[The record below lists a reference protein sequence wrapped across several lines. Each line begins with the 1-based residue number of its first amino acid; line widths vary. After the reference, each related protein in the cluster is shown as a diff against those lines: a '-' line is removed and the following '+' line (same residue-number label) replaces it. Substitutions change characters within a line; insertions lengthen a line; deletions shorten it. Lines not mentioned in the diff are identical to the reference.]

1 MAFSVRS
8 IIDAVEKFPYRMAEL
23 VSRSGASREAV
34 RYYIREG
41 LLPPPHR
48 TARNM
53 AWYSDRHLELIK
65 LIRVLQEERFLPLKA
80 IKSLLNDDR
89 EFDFTPRQQE
99 IFNSVRAEIDT
110 QARRE
115 LPRPPG
121 HKLAS
126 TLGLG
131 DEDYR
136 TIVQMGLVRSGD
148 APLTRDEDELLRQ
161 FAVLRQSGMTRE
173 RGFTP
178 HHIEAVQAAA
188 DLLFDQELRMFQTL
202 LKNLRDDE
210 IPGLMERAVP
220 AINRIFGLL
229 HERKLRAFVSRFAVS
244 RGDRAQGKIQGKE
257 DRPAPRPRRKPRSP
271 SSSAT

>member
-1 MAFSVRS
+1 M
-8 IIDAVEKFPYRMAEL
+8 VEKFPYRMAEL
-23 VSRSGASREAV
+23 VNRTGASREAV

-41 LLPPPHR
+41 LLPPPRR
-48 TARNM
+48 TAKNM

-65 LIRVLQEERFLPLKA
+65 LIRVLQEEQFLPLKA

-89 EFDFTPRQQE
+89 EFEFTPRQRE
-99 IFNSVRAEIDT
+99 IFASVRTEIET

-121 HKLAS
+121 RKLA
-126 TLGLG
+126 TTIGLS
-131 DEDYR
+131 DEDYK
-136 TIVQMGLVRSGD
+136 TIVAMGLVRSGD
-148 APLTRDEDELLRQ
+148 APLTRDEEELLRQ
-161 FAVLRQSGMTRE
+161 FAALRQSGMTKA

-178 HHIEAVQAAA
+178 NHIEVVQAAA
-188 DLLFDQELRMFQTL
+188 DLLFDQELRIFQML

-229 HERKLRAFVSRFAVS
+229 HERKLRAFVSRFAEERWGAS
-244 RGDRAQGKIQGKE
+244 TTSGDR
-257 DRPAPRPRRKPRSP
+257 PPTP
-271 SSSAT
+271 SSPKA